1 MYIHG
6 PPSEFSTYV
15 SDAPADQS
23 HEVLEIG
30 SGVGPRLALSE
41 HDPCLVGGT
50 VTLDDVSFTTKLAVH
65 SGGDAI
71 VPYRY
76 VVLLDTGFPQNLH
89 PTCRVGSYAFGRRRF
104 SGVRVALQPSFLG
117 WFWRICPFADLDQDP
132 HKRPIFPRQ

>member
-41 HDPCLVGGT
+41 HDPCLVGGI
-50 VTLDDVSFTTKLAVH
+50 VTLDNVSFTTQFAAH
-65 SGGDAI
+65 SGGD
-71 VPYRY
+71 VTQ
-76 VVLLDTGFPQNLH
+76 VSVW
-89 PTCRVGSYAFGRRRF
+89 VG
-104 SGVRVALQPSFLG
+104 
-117 WFWRICPFADLDQDP
+117 
-132 HKRPIFPRQ
+132 